1 MKKTILVGEFK
12 HETNSFMPEKSG
24 VEAFMARDYF
34 FGEEI
39 FKVFQGVRNELG
51 GILDYFCPIENCRL
65 VPVMAFNAQPGGIV
79 TREVFQSA
87 RDALLEAIEKQ
98 ERVDGILLAL
108 HGAMVAEGYPDGEGA
123 LLETLRDKVGTEV
136 PIIASLD
143 LHCNLTKKMVKY
155 ADAFFPYDYYPHTDT
170 YEAGIRAA
178 TDGDLGKAQKISSE
192 LADEIWKDRENLR
205 RNFWTIDEA
214 IDDAKEK
221 GEAPVVFADISDNP
235 GSGAT
240 GDGTHMLRRLLER
253 KVEGVAAVIIYDPET
268 VEQASSS
275 GVGTT
280 LKIRLGGKIC
290 PDIAGEPIDLWLRFI
305 HGTLR
310 RQKTFQFVYCPGAR
324 EGFRQEPS
332 FLQRLKDL
340 KYARSLQAGGLKQFL
355 LSKDVLWGAES
366 QELSFMKEKHV
377 IRPAPGVIHI
387 VGGCDYGDAACGDL
401 IDDLPNDPGVDRI

>member
-178 TDGDLGKAQKISSE
+178 KCMWDTLEGRIHPVMAYGLWIFCSPICLPPNHVWQSTWRKHRRSAV
-192 LADEIWKDRENLR
+192 NLR
-205 RNFWTIDEA
+205 MRFGRIERICGETFGPLTRPLTMRRK
-214 IDDAKEK
+214 KEK
-221 GEAPVVFADISDNP
+221 
-235 GSGAT
+235 
-240 GDGTHMLRRLLER
+240 LR
-253 KVEGVAAVIIYDPET
+253 
-268 VEQASSS
+268 
-275 GVGTT
+275 
-280 LKIRLGGKIC
+280 
-290 PDIAGEPIDLWLRFI
+290 
-305 HGTLR
+305 
-310 RQKTFQFVYCPGAR
+310 
-324 EGFRQEPS
+324 
-332 FLQRLKDL
+332 
-340 KYARSLQAGGLKQFL
+340 
-355 LSKDVLWGAES
+355 
-366 QELSFMKEKHV
+366 
-377 IRPAPGVIHI
+377 
-387 VGGCDYGDAACGDL
+387 
-401 IDDLPNDPGVDRI
+401 

>member
-1 MKKTILVGEFK
+1 MYVGHIGRTDSSGHGVWPLDFLL
-12 HETNSFMPEKSG
+12 SYMPTAEPY
-24 VEAFMARDYF
+24 MAKY
-34 FGEEI
+34 
-39 FKVFQGVRNELG
+39 
-51 GILDYFCPIENCRL
+51 
-65 VPVMAFNAQPGGIV
+65 
-79 TREVFQSA
+79 
-87 RDALLEAIEKQ
+87 
-98 ERVDGILLAL
+98 
-108 HGAMVAEGYPDGEGA
+108 VA
-123 LLETLRDKVGTEV
+123 
-136 PIIASLD
+136 
-143 LHCNLTKKMVKY
+143 
-155 ADAFFPYDYYPHTDT
+155 
-170 YEAGIRAA
+170 
-178 TDGDLGKAQKISSE
+178 KAQKISSE
-192 LADEIWKDRENLR
+192 LANEIWKDRENLR
-205 RNFWTIDEA
+205 RNFWTID
-214 IDDAKEK
+214 DAKEK
-221 GEAPVVFADISDNP
+221 EEAPVVFADISDNP

-401 IDDLPNDPGVDRI
+401 IDDLPNDPGVDRIQSRRRFIQQDQGRLHHQNIRNGHQFLLPSA

>member
-1 MKKTILVGEFK
+1 MYVGHIGRTDSSGHGVWPLDFLL
-12 HETNSFMPEKSG
+12 SYMPTAEPC
-24 VEAFMARDYF
+24 MAKY
-34 FGEEI
+34 
-39 FKVFQGVRNELG
+39 
-51 GILDYFCPIENCRL
+51 
-65 VPVMAFNAQPGGIV
+65 
-79 TREVFQSA
+79 
-87 RDALLEAIEKQ
+87 
-98 ERVDGILLAL
+98 
-108 HGAMVAEGYPDGEGA
+108 VA
-123 LLETLRDKVGTEV
+123 
-136 PIIASLD
+136 
-143 LHCNLTKKMVKY
+143 
-155 ADAFFPYDYYPHTDT
+155 
-170 YEAGIRAA
+170 
-178 TDGDLGKAQKISSE
+178 KAQK
-192 LADEIWKDRENLR
+192 N
-205 RNFWTIDEA
+205 EA

-290 PDIAGEPIDLWLRFI
+290 PDIAGEPNDLWLRFI

-377 IRPAPGVIHI
+377 IRPAPGEIHI